1 MQFVYATGG
10 REKYYDSIKVGDCV
24 DAWSGAPVGHRRS
37 VC

>member
-1 MQFVYATGG
+1 MTFMN
-10 REKYYDSIKVGDCV
+10 RIKRNMCPPAGDCV